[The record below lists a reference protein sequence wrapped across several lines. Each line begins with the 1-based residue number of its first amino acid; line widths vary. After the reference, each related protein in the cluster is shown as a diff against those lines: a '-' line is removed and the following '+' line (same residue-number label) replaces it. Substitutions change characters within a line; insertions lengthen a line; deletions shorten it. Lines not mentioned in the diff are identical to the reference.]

1 MRDLTGHTIGPYRLV
16 DKLGEG
22 GMARVYKA
30 YHSRL
35 ERYVA
40 LKCIH
45 PQLVATP
52 GFLQRFEREAKI
64 LARLAHPNIVHLYDF
79 DEADGQCYL
88 AMEYGAG
95 GTLKDRQGV
104 LNTVGL
110 RMAPNEVQSVLL
122 QVSAGL
128 DYAHQHGI
136 LHRDIKPSNILLT
149 EEGRAL
155 LSDFGLARMV
165 DTPSDLTNQGA
176 MLGTPA
182 YLSPEQGRG
191 ETAHIGPPSD
201 VYALGVV
208 LYELLTGR
216 VPFTAETP
224 LAVVLKQLNDPIPS
238 ARALNPALPEA
249 LEPVLRTALAKDP
262 AARYQRAGELAQ
274 AFQGA
279 VAVAAPSRPAPALG
293 QAQRLAE
300 EMHPSVP
307 REAAPPLSAQ
317 ANAPTMTATL
327 AHGTSRRAMAAEQP
341 VPFGALLRRY
351 REAAGLSQEDLAQRA
366 GLTAAAIGALER
378 GERKRPYPHTL
389 QLLARALD
397 LDDAHRVAFIA
408 AVPSRGTLRTV
419 GAPVLTPIA
428 ASGVSRPDDT
438 ISRSTD
444 DRDVIASPVAHPDL
458 GRGTTIFVGRQHEL
472 MALRAKLADAV
483 SGQGGIVMLVGEAGI
498 GKTYLARAFAD
509 DAVAQ
514 GAAVL
519 WGSCFEGDW
528 QPPYGPWVEALS
540 AYVRAGPAETVRQAL
555 GPTAAPLARLV
566 PEICAALRDLPLP
579 SPLSPDEERVRLYDA
594 IIRFLLAVSREQT
607 LLLILD
613 DLHWADPDSLRLLCH
628 LARVVG
634 RARMLVVGAYRDP
647 EVGLTEAHPLMNT
660 LSVLCRQSDYV
671 RIAIRGFSHEEVA
684 AYLAQSAGQALPQAL
699 VKVIEQETS
708 GNPFYAREVFRHL
721 REEAKLLQRDGRWTT
736 DRSIREL
743 GIPEGVRQV
752 VGRRVACL
760 SEPASALLRLAA
772 GFSAGFGFDVLQRLS
787 ELPETVLLSCIDEA
801 LQAGLICVC
810 GQVPPRYEFAHAIVR
825 HTLYDGQNP
834 DRQTRLHRQIAL
846 ALEQRHVGEDVEDVA
861 ELAAQYHASAA
872 LKGAGKGIVYALRAA
887 EQARAAY
894 AHERAAGFLRM
905 ARDLAAESP
914 AAEQA
919 DILYKLAVA
928 EAEAVDLEHAP
939 QSVEA
944 ALEAMSAAG
953 REPRA
958 RAEFLAVVARAL
970 KDDGADATVWEP
982 LVVRGLALV
991 GDTRDLLWARLALL
1005 QDHFEVV
1012 QSGPIGQRQWLG
1024 HDPKAVEVARAEG
1037 DEEDYARTLNPL
1049 DWRTREESEGVL
1061 TLARTWSRPVAVM
1074 WALDVAGRDLLYRHG
1089 AFREARAI
1097 YEELLA
1103 VSERFGSIPGQGE
1116 ALTHITVS
1124 QIAIGDL
1131 LGAQETNRRAQ
1142 EIIAH
1147 LGTSHRLQFVATN
1160 LEVVLAYFFD
1170 GDWPSLAEAVAG
1182 YATGAAA
1189 VYSQLGMI
1197 AAASAALSMS
1207 RAGSVTKAHALLQHL
1222 TSVAEHAAPTTY
1234 AQSIA
1239 VSLAATATWELEA
1252 TEYADIYRRLTLD
1265 LLRAGVGDSP
1275 FGPLALWAAR
1285 MCALLGDLSDA
1296 QDYFEQARRKLNAQG
1311 LTHMRAILD
1320 YDQARALIC
1329 AGVTDR
1335 TGIITFL
1342 DAALEGFRAHGM
1354 LGWAARATAQ
1364 KETLAA
1370 LPRSGQPTGRQYPAG
1385 LTAREAEVLQ
1395 LVAAGLTNK
1404 EVAVQLV
1411 VSVPTV
1417 ERHVANIYGKIGA
1430 RRRYEAMAFAQRHG
1444 LGPPDA
1450 ALPPS

>member
-1 MRDLTGHTIGPYRLV
+1 MPDLTGQTIGPYRLV
-16 DKLGEG
+16 DKLGDG
-22 GMARVYKA
+22 GMATVYKA
-30 YHSRL
+30 YHPRL
-35 ERYVA
+35 DRYVA

-45 PQLVATP
+45 PELIAAP

-79 DEADGQCYL
+79 GEAAGHCYL

-95 GTLKDRQGV
+95 GTLKDRHQALHTSGM
-104 LNTVGL
+104 
-110 RMAPNEVQSVLL
+110 RMALDEVQRVLL

-149 EEGRAL
+149 DDGRAL

-165 DTPSDLTNQGA
+165 DTLSDLTGLGA
-176 MLGTPA
+176 MIGTPA
-182 YLSPEQGRG
+182 YLSPERGRG
-191 ETAHIGPPSD
+191 DTASIGPPSD

-216 VPFTAETP
+216 APFTAETP

-238 ARALNPALPEA
+238 ARALNPALPEE

-279 VAVAAPSRPAPALG
+279 VAVVAPSRPVPVLR
-293 QAQRLAE
+293 Q
-300 EMHPSVP
+300 SVP
-307 REAAPPLSAQ
+307 LEAAPPLSAQ
-317 ANAPTMTATL
+317 ADAPTMTATL

-341 VPFGALLRRY
+341 LPFGALLRRY
-351 REAAGLSQEDLAQRA
+351 REAAGLSQEDLAERA
-366 GLTAAAIGALER
+366 GLTADAIGALER
-378 GERKRPYPHTL
+378 GKRKRPYPHTV

-397 LDDAHRVAFIA
+397 LDEACRVAFIA
-408 AVPSRGTLRTV
+408 AVPSRGTIRPASASV
-419 GAPVLTPIA
+419 VTPIA
-428 ASGVSRPDDT
+428 ASGVSRPDDA

-498 GKTYLARAFAD
+498 GKTCLARAFAD

-514 GAAVL
+514 GAALL
-519 WGSCFEGDW
+519 WGCCFEGDW

-540 AYVRAGPAETVRQAL
+540 AYVRARPAETVRQAL
-555 GPTAAPLARLV
+555 SPTAAPLARLV
-566 PEICAALRDLPLP
+566 PEIRAALPDLPLP

-594 IIRFLLAVSREQT
+594 IIRFLLALSREQP

-634 RARMLVVGAYRDP
+634 RARMLVIGAYRDP
-647 EVGLTEAHPLMNT
+647 EVGLTEAHPLMDT
-660 LSVLCRQSDYV
+660 LSVLCRQSDYM
-671 RIAIRGFSHEEVA
+671 RIAIKGFSHEEVA

-699 VKVIEQETS
+699 VTVIEQETS

-752 VGRRVACL
+752 VGRRVARL
-760 SEPASALLRLAA
+760 SEPTGALLRLAA
-772 GFSAGFGFDVLQRLS
+772 GFSAGFDFDVLQRLS
-787 ELPETVLLSCIDEA
+787 ELLEPVLLSCIDEA

-834 DRQTRLHRQIAL
+834 DRRARLHRRIAH
-846 ALEQRHVGEDVEDVA
+846 ALEQLHPGGEGQDVA
-861 ELAAQYHASAA
+861 ELAAQYHASGA

-894 AHERAAGFLRM
+894 AHERAADFLRM

-914 AAEQA
+914 PAEQA
-919 DILYKLAVA
+919 DILCKLAVA

-953 REPRA
+953 NEPRA
-958 RAEFLAVVARAL
+958 RAEFLAMVARAL
-970 KDDGADATVWEP
+970 KDDGVDATVWEP
-982 LVVRGLALV
+982 LVERGLAFI
-991 GDTRDLLWARLALL
+991 GDARDLVWARLALL

-1049 DWRTREESEGVL
+1049 DWRTREETEAVL
-1061 TLARTWSRPVAVM
+1061 ALARTWSRPVAVM
-1074 WALDVAGRDLLYRHG
+1074 WALEVAGRDLLYRHG
-1089 AFREARAI
+1089 AVQEARTV

-1103 VSERFGSIPGQGE
+1103 VSERFGSIPSQAE
-1116 ALTHITVS
+1116 ALAHIVTS
-1124 QIAIGDL
+1124 QVATGEL
-1131 LGAQETNRRAQ
+1131 LLAQETLRRAKQ
-1142 EIIAH
+1142 VIAR
-1147 LGTSHRLQFVATN
+1147 LGAGHRMHRFVPISRTV
-1160 LEVVLAYFFD
+1160 LLAYFLD
-1170 GDWPSLAEAVAG
+1170 GDWELLSAEAVE
-1182 YATGAAA
+1182 YATSAAA
-1189 VYSQLGMI
+1189 RRSSAGMV
-1197 AAASAALSMS
+1197 AAAFAALSVS
-1207 RAGSVTKAHALLQHL
+1207 RAGNPTEARALLQHI
-1222 TSVAEHAAPTTY
+1222 TSAAEHVAPTTY
-1234 AQSIA
+1234 AHN
-1239 VSLAATATWELEA
+1239 VCVFYAATVVWDLAA
-1252 TEYADIYRRLTLD
+1252 TEYAATYRRLTLD
-1265 LLRAGVGDSP
+1265 LLLAGVGTPP
-1275 FGPLALWAAR
+1275 FIPLELVVAR
-1285 MCALLGDLSDA
+1285 MSTLLGDVGEA
-1296 QDYFEQARRKLNAQG
+1296 QDYFARARSKIDAHG

-1320 YDQARALIC
+1320 YDQARALIRT
-1329 AGVTDR
+1329 GVTDR
-1335 TGIITFL
+1335 TRIITLL
-1342 DAALEGFRAHGM
+1342 DAALEGLRSHGM
-1354 LGWAARATAQ
+1354 LGWAARVAEQ
-1364 KETLAA
+1364 KEA
-1370 LPRSGQPTGRQYPAG
+1370 LTTIPRSGAPADRQYPAG
-1385 LTAREAEVLQ
+1385 LTGRETEVLR
-1395 LVAAGLTNK
+1395 LIAAGLTNK
-1404 EVAVQLV
+1404 EIAAQLV

-1417 ERHVANIYGKIGA
+1417 ERHAANIYGKIGA
-1430 RRRYEAMAFAQRHG
+1430 SRRYEAVAFALSHG
-1444 LGPPDA
+1444 LGSDGGRQVQDT
-1450 ALPPS
+1450 SV